1 MIMKLF
7 VEVSVCQGLET
18 IYFSKGLNELK
29 IFVFR
34 SEVMQYLRSN
44 TPQKVSL
51 WNWLM
56 SSFQSGS
63 DLKKLNV

>member
-29 IFVFR
+29 TFAVR
-34 SEVMQYLRSN
+34 SEVM
-44 TPQKVSL
+44 
-51 WNWLM
+51 
-56 SSFQSGS
+56 
-63 DLKKLNV
+63 

>member
-34 SEVMQYLRSN
+34 SEVM
-44 TPQKVSL
+44 
-51 WNWLM
+51 
-56 SSFQSGS
+56 
-63 DLKKLNV
+63 